1 MITSLK
7 QFRLIK
13 ESNDQPSK
21 SEMADFIAGNSRGIP
36 KSWYRRLSSDGSDD
50 ISKLSHA
57 ELRDN
62 INHMPFSHVEELYN
76 LLNETKVNEGIS
88 ADSFTKGLIS
98 QMQKYLPK
106 DRWPS
111 IKEEFGQIVV
121 TNDFGETATYRIQNY
136 SSNEGDFSQPNI
148 PTKGSVE

>member
-21 SEMADFIAGNSRGIP
+21 SEMVDFIAGNSRGIP
-36 KSWYRRLSSDGSDD
+36 KSWHRRLSSDDSDD
-50 ISKLSHA
+50 ISKLSHD

-76 LLNETKVNEGIS
+76 LLK
-88 ADSFTKGLIS
+88 
-98 QMQKYLPK
+98 
-106 DRWPS
+106 
-111 IKEEFGQIVV
+111 
-121 TNDFGETATYRIQNY
+121 
-136 SSNEGDFSQPNI
+136 
-148 PTKGSVE
+148 